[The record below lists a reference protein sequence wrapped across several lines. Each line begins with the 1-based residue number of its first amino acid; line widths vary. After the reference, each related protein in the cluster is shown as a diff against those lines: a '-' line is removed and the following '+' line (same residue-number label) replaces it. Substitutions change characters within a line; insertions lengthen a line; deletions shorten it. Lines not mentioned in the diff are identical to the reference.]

1 MPTLYREEFR
11 PPDRHSPRKLRN
23 CLMSEANA
31 NNGQLATQ
39 AGESSGIQ
47 PASLGTPG
55 PGESIS
61 TDCSSSPGV
70 QLRSAP
76 EYGCGN
82 HHVMTIAAQLI
93 CQVVRKRV
101 ILSSSRMSAIRKS
114 PVHDARC
121 NSAQYS
127 AGFVTGF
134 VGFRLRTE
142 SRTTPAPACTVAI
155 PFSTR
160 PSGSQCR
167 CRDRHAR

>member
-1 MPTLYREEFR
+1 MT
-11 PPDRHSPRKLRN
+11 
-23 CLMSEANA
+23 EANA
-31 NNGQLATQ
+31 NNWQLAAQ
-39 AGESSGIQ
+39 RVRSSGIQ

-55 PGESIS
+55 PGETSAP
-61 TDCSSSPGV
+61 DCSLSPGV

-76 EYGCGN
+76 EYVAVN

-93 CQVVRKRV
+93 CQVVRKES
-101 ILSSSRMSAIRKS
+101 ILSSSRMSAIRTS
-114 PVHDARC
+114 PVHVRGG

-127 AGFVTGF
+127 AGFISGF
-134 VGFRLRTE
+134 VGFDCGTE

-155 PFSTR
+155 PFPPA

>member
-1 MPTLYREEFR
+1 
-11 PPDRHSPRKLRN
+11 
-23 CLMSEANA
+23 MSEANA
-31 NNGQLATQ
+31 NNWQLARKRVR
-39 AGESSGIQ
+39 SSGIQ

-55 PGESIS
+55 PEKASAP
-61 TDCSSSPGV
+61 DCSSSPGV

-76 EYGCGN
+76 NMVAVN

-93 CQVVRKRV
+93 CQVYVKES

-114 PVHDARC
+114 PGMMRGG

-127 AGFVTGF
+127 AGFITGF
-134 VGFRLRTE
+134 VASDCGTE

-155 PFSTR
+155 RFPPA